1 VAELVAFGSAKFAD
15 ARKKPKPQI
24 FGADIMQKVRIE
36 GFVCG
41 FGTANHDALATARRF
56 VQLTCASVFVRHARR
71 CGLNR
76 IVYDIMS

>member
-1 VAELVAFGSAKFAD
+1 
-15 ARKKPKPQI
+15 
-24 FGADIMQKVRIE
+24 MQKVRIE

-56 VQLTCASVFVRHARR
+56 VQLTGASVFVRHARR